1 MWHVSALYRPC
12 IGHRTGY
19 SLRQMPGFSGLASAD
34 FEGVFA
40 HKLQAVPPPAFFY
53 ARDGA
58 FSEGMK
64 KLTPGDRLRCELISA
79 LRAAVDDE
87 LGKVTAAGSADL
99 GKRRDP

>member
-64 KLTPGDRLRCELISA
+64 KDLGGTVLALSPRDFGRLIAE
-79 LRAAVDDE
+79 E
-87 LGKVTAAGSADL
+87 TGKWGKVIRASNIKAD
-99 GKRRDP
+99 